1 MIVKIVTKEQY
12 KTIIKLIS
20 ELKIPCGISYKRKPE
35 DKILELPRMK
45 FIVEDFYNE
54 NWSLW

>member
-1 MIVKIVTKEQY
+1 MLVKIVTKEQY
-12 KTIIKLIS
+12 KAIMKVMS
-20 ELKIPCGISYKRKPE
+20 ELKIPCGVSYKRKPE

-54 NWSLW
+54 AN